1 MQKPVRALVMTAAL
15 LADPAV
21 AWAQSSP
28 IPAAPVPGF
37 TTSDPRPGTA
47 GSSPASS
54 GSNVGSNVGAGAT
67 ASPVDNGM
75 AAPGGP
81 PPDASPATGPS
92 LLGASRAL
100 PLIKPSR

>member
-1 MQKPVRALVMTAAL
+1 MQKSVRAFVMTAAL
-15 LADPAV
+15 FAGPAV

-28 IPAAPVPGF
+28 IPSAPVPGF
-37 TTSDPRPGTA
+37 STSDPRPGTA

-67 ASPVDNGM
+67 ASPVDNGL

-81 PPDASPATGPS
+81 PPEASPATGPS
-92 LLGASRAL
+92 LLGASRDL
-100 PLIKPSR
+100 PLAKPAR